1 VSLAKRA
8 TPNEGPMYL
17 VARTSKVSGAEVCKI
32 IHLDAPPGAGV
43 CSDWKTAGA
52 MKRSMRFR

>member
-1 VSLAKRA
+1 
-8 TPNEGPMYL
+8 MYL